1 MHHPHAPHTP
11 KVQPAIVY
19 PSKVGTD
26 TLAVWP
32 AIPGVT
38 ERPVI
43 QIDQG
48 KKTHAVVEYRVEDAA
63 AIAQAILQAAAASTL
78 KKP

>member
-1 MHHPHAPHTP
+1 MQHPHTP
-11 KVQPAIVY
+11 KVTPTIVY

-26 TLAVWP
+26 VLAIWP

-38 ERPVI
+38 DRPVI

-48 KKTHAVVEYRVEDAA
+48 RKVHAVIEFRVEDAA

-78 KKP
+78 KRP